1 MTTAPTP
8 GGAPAGDETPRPG
21 GPPGWFILIAVGSLA
36 VGAII
41 VVLGALGITI
51 VRPAPEASL
60 PPTGQAAER
69 TWSQVSTALQAQR
82 FQVQEPQNPFRPGET
97 AELLQV
103 PRKLL
108 QAVLPDSP
116 TDGYVVI
123 YELPSNN
130 DADRAGR
137 DLARYVASGP
147 GAVQYPRDTQF
158 VIQRIGQTIVFFS
171 YSPEAN
177 PDPRLP
183 EMAAVLQRLGTPLT
197 PGAS

>member
-1 MTTAPTP
+1 MTTAPT
-8 GGAPAGDETPRPG
+8 GGGPNVDDTPRPG

-36 VGAII
+36 VGAVI
-41 VVLGALGITI
+41 VVLGALGITVI
-51 VRPAPEASL
+51 RPQPEASL
-60 PPTGQAAER
+60 APAGQAAER
-69 TWSQVSTALQAQR
+69 TWSEVAQALQGQR

-97 AELLQV
+97 AELLQA
-103 PRKLL
+103 PRRLL
-108 QAVLPDSP
+108 QAVLRDSP
-116 TDGYVVI
+116 KDGYVVI
-123 YELPSNN
+123 YELPTNN

-158 VIQRIGQTIVFFS
+158 VIQRVGQTVLFFS

-183 EMAAVLQRLGTPLT
+183 EMAAVLQALGTPLT
-197 PGAS
+197 P

>member
-1 MTTAPTP
+1 MTTAPAP
-8 GGAPAGDETPRPG
+8 GGGAPGAEETPRPG
-21 GPPGWFILIAVGSLA
+21 GPPGWFILIAIGSLA
-36 VGAII
+36 VGAVI

-51 VRPAPEASL
+51 VQPQAEASL
-60 PPTGQAAER
+60 APTGQAAER
-69 TWSQVSTALQAQR
+69 TWNQVSQALQAQR
-82 FQVQEPQNPFRPGET
+82 FQVVEPQNPFRPGET

-116 TDGYVVI
+116 NDGYVVV
-123 YELPSNN
+123 YELPTNN

-158 VIQRIGQTIVFFS
+158 VIQRVGQTIVFFS

-183 EMAAVLQRLGTPLT
+183 EMATVLQTLGTALT
-197 PGAS
+197 P